1 MDEVLID
8 EPVIPQPTDR
18 FLSFADLGFINYFSL
33 PNGTLQEILRMKCP
47 LVKLFKKLLKSK
59 VSKNFWLERSTIEIL
74 LH

>member
-33 PNGTLQEILRMKCP
+33 PNGILKEI
-47 LVKLFKKLLKSK
+47 
-59 VSKNFWLERSTIEIL
+59 
-74 LH
+74 